1 MNSYHTNKFQKNKKI
16 SVGQMWSV
24 IEEVLTPWDSVPDK
38 TKMNDEQVLKLYY
51 IIKEADEMFRMLA
64 QIAELRKAIDELAK
78 KQT

>member
-1 MNSYHTNKFQKNKKI
+1 
-16 SVGQMWSV
+16 MWSV